1 MRFDTALPHP
11 LPEIDPALFDELLAE
26 SKRFVDSLDCRVQS
40 DELPARFLDFWL
52 LPVARRE
59 TERRRFAALYKSNEE
74 CVLLQLP
81 LHLFDYVYGKRFDL
95 PPIPVEADCN
105 PVFRTDVELF
115 QKHFHQFYV
124 LLQYIRIMN
133 EIDLVQFMRRFDIFE
148 IEAYD
153 EVITSVLKDWNEHM
167 IRILSEAH

>member
-52 LPVARRE
+52 LPVARSE

-81 LHLFDYVYGKRFDL
+81 LHRFDL

>member
-52 LPVARRE
+52 LPVARSE

-124 LLQYIRIMN
+124 L
-133 EIDLVQFMRRFDIFE
+133 VQFMRRFDIFE